1 MAAFVGRCDHLGD
14 NTQVRFLS
22 PEWLDSL
29 RAATAPAAPG
39 TDLRIRQRVTGGPD
53 GDVEYVLAL
62 AGGEVRV
69 EAAGPADVELMTDYD
84 TAAAISQGRLS
95 PASAF
100 AAGRLRM
107 GGAVGSL
114 VAHQEA
120 FADMGRLLAGV
131 AAETTY

>member
-1 MAAFVGRCDHLGD
+1 M
-14 NTQVRFLS
+14 RFLS
-22 PEWLDSL
+22 PEWLESM
-29 RAATAPAAPG
+29 RSATSAASPAA
-39 TDLRIRQRVTGGPD
+39 DLRIRQRVTGGPD
-53 GDVEYVLAL
+53 GDVEYTVAL
-62 AGGEVRV
+62 GGGQVRFDP
-69 EAAGPADVELMTDYD
+69 GSDGTADVDLATDYD

-107 GGAVGSL
+107 SGAVGSL

-120 FADMGRLLAGV
+120 FAEIGRLLAGV